1 MATFKCEIQCC
12 QPSSPCCRF
21 VPRTYSSC
29 TGKFATFDQHVPCP
43 PPLSPWQLAF
53 NYFYGFNIFSYLCPT
68 VWEHDPSLIHHCASV
83 YCLSQFLWVRNSGRT
98 RLRRSDA
105 SNQLQ
110 RVAGVEMVKN
120 WSSWDRL
127 GISLS
132 PCGLR
137 NLFVV
142 THSMLTQDSCT
153 VYMVVGFHQSYYTDR
168 KWQAEVMVFL

>member
-68 VWEHDPSLIHHCASV
+68 VWGHDPSLIHHCASV
-83 YCLSQFLWVRNSGRT
+83 PGTELSTGAQQIFVVTSNRINKSPGDKIKHWVTYTFIPFNFLLFV
-98 RLRRSDA
+98 
-105 SNQLQ
+105 
-110 RVAGVEMVKN
+110 
-120 WSSWDRL
+120 
-127 GISLS
+127 ISLS
-132 PCGLR
+132 I
-137 NLFVV
+137 
-142 THSMLTQDSCT
+142 TQD
-153 VYMVVGFHQSYYTDR
+153 
-168 KWQAEVMVFL
+168 